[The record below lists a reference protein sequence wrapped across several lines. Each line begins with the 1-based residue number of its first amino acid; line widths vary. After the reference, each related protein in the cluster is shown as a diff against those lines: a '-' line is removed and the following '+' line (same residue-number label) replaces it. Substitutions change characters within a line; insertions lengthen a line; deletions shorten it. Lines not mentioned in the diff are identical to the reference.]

1 MARAKHKTRI
11 APAAASP
18 AAGKARDWRAIG
30 ILVLVA
36 VLAAIPFF
44 YGKYREFH
52 TDDPFDS
59 GMNIY
64 TARQILEG
72 GKIGVEV
79 FPSARPATLL
89 ANVIGVGLFGY
100 SEFGPKLM
108 QMLMQMAALGLLF
121 YTLRKVYGNLPA
133 AMAVILASFYLS
145 CPFFAKFGN
154 VKEQYMIACMIV
166 AACGLILR
174 HGGGAWWWLVI
185 SGGAA
190 INAYYFKQTGVS
202 VAIAMVIY
210 VLAQPILRQRTWREM
225 GKDFLG
231 LGAGILIG
239 LIPLSVFYTWQ
250 GCFVPFILEIPRLA
264 INFIFS
270 FFRGTTPAAIGG
282 GSYVGGSKQVS
293 DFANQFAT
301 VFRYYQSFV
310 VPIGFG
316 LLAIGWKVTR
326 TIIFNRTRLRAFGL
340 LIALLLVWFL
350 LRSHIRYQLLLDIAV
365 VFLAGFLLYYFHI
378 TVNDF
383 QDRLVLLFG
392 IWWLLD
398 MALVWISPRSYVQY
412 YLPLNGSAAMLAG
425 YVLYRCREYRAG
437 YLWLLG
443 SWLVTDF
450 LLLWLEAGDSFL
462 HVGLKSAAPKGYGL
476 HLVYHLIPVVLGA
489 GIYFLLKAADWRAAR
504 SVLLFLLCAVMM
516 LVWNRGNLKDFRE
529 KIEEVSE
536 QRARHLTPLWQQIGE
551 YIRQH
556 SQPED
561 GLYVW
566 GWYPGIYVAAERF
579 APTTYPSEDNM
590 HISGPRGL
598 GKRIQNLV
606 NDLQA
611 RPPKFIVDAQK
622 MHYPFYTHPNFEL
635 WPRVP
640 GKKEFVPPSMA
651 GEWSEPLNQFV
662 EDYTYQRLTDPAR
675 AGGPLAADR
684 ARELARE
691 EKARHEAMLPLR
703 EFVMQNYTP
712 LDFGAMVAFQ
722 YKGK

>member
-1 MARAKHKTRI
+1 MTRAKHKARI
-11 APAAASP
+11 APAAPWAT
-18 AAGKARDWRAIG
+18 GKSWDWQAVG
-30 ILVLVA
+30 ILAAA
-36 VLAAIPFF
+36 VMLAAIPFF

-89 ANVIGVGLFGY
+89 VNVIGVGLFGY

-133 AMAVILASFYLS
+133 AAALILASFYLS

-154 VKEQYMIACMIV
+154 VKEQYMIACMIAV
-166 AACGLILR
+166 ACGLILR
-174 HGGGAWWWLVI
+174 HRGGPWWWLMI

-202 VAIAMVIY
+202 VVIAMVIY
-210 VLAQPILRQRTWREM
+210 VLAQPILRQRGWREM

-231 LGAGILIG
+231 LGAGILVG
-239 LIPLSVFYTWQ
+239 LIPLSIFYIWQ

-264 INFIFS
+264 INFLSS
-270 FFRGTTPAAIGG
+270 FFQGTTPAAIGS

-293 DFANQFAT
+293 DFANRFAT

-316 LLAIGWKVTR
+316 LLAIGWKFTR
-326 TIIFNRTRLRAFGL
+326 TIISNRTHLRVFGL
-340 LIALLLVWFL
+340 ILALLLGWFL
-350 LRSHIRYQLLLDIAV
+350 LRSHIRYQLFLDIAV
-365 VFLAGFLLYYFHI
+365 VFSVAFLLYYFHI

-398 MALVWISPRSYVQY
+398 MAFVWISPRSYVQY
-412 YLPLNGSAAMLAG
+412 YLPLNGSAALLAG
-425 YVLYRCREYRAG
+425 YVLYRCRENPAG

-450 LLLWLEAGDSFL
+450 LLLWLEASDSFL
-462 HVGLKSAAPKGYGL
+462 QVGLKSAAPKGYGM
-476 HLVYHLIPVVLGA
+476 HVVYHLIPLAIGA
-489 GIYFLLKAADWRAAR
+489 GVYFTFKAADLRPAR
-504 SVLLFLLCAVMM
+504 TILLFLLCVVMM

-529 KIEEVSE
+529 KIEEVSD
-536 QRARHLTPLWQQIGE
+536 QRARHNTPLWQQIGE

-579 APTTYPSEDNM
+579 APTRNPSEDNM
-590 HISGPRGL
+590 HITAPKAL
-598 GKRIQNLV
+598 GFRIEFLV
-606 NDLQA
+606 KELSQ

-622 MHYPFYTHPNFEL
+622 QHYPFYTHMNFDL

-640 GKKEFVPPSMA
+640 GKKEFVPPQMA
-651 GEWSEPLNQFV
+651 GEWSEPLNQVV
-662 EDYTYQRLTDPAR
+662 EDFTYQRLTDPAR
-675 AGGPLAADR
+675 AGGPLEADK

-691 EKARHEAMLPLR
+691 EKARHEAMRPLR

>member
-412 YLPLNGSAAMLAG
+412 YLPLNGSAALLAG
-425 YVLYRCREYRAG
+425 YDLYRCRA
-437 YLWLLG
+437 
-443 SWLVTDF
+443 
-450 LLLWLEAGDSFL
+450 
-462 HVGLKSAAPKGYGL
+462 
-476 HLVYHLIPVVLGA
+476 
-489 GIYFLLKAADWRAAR
+489 
-504 SVLLFLLCAVMM
+504 
-516 LVWNRGNLKDFRE
+516 
-529 KIEEVSE
+529 
-536 QRARHLTPLWQQIGE
+536 TP
-551 YIRQH
+551 
-556 SQPED
+556 
-561 GLYVW
+561 
-566 GWYPGIYVAAERF
+566 
-579 APTTYPSEDNM
+579 
-590 HISGPRGL
+590 
-598 GKRIQNLV
+598 
-606 NDLQA
+606 
-611 RPPKFIVDAQK
+611 
-622 MHYPFYTHPNFEL
+622 
-635 WPRVP
+635 
-640 GKKEFVPPSMA
+640 
-651 GEWSEPLNQFV
+651 
-662 EDYTYQRLTDPAR
+662 
-675 AGGPLAADR
+675 
-684 ARELARE
+684 
-691 EKARHEAMLPLR
+691 
-703 EFVMQNYTP
+703 
-712 LDFGAMVAFQ
+712 
-722 YKGK
+722 